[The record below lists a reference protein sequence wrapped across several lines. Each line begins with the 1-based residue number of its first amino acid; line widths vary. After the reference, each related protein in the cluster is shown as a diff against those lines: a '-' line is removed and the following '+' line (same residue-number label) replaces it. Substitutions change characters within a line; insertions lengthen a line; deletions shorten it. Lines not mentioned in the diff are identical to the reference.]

1 MSGSIRVLLHTT
13 CEYICTLCKLCES
26 SDGLSLRYVCS
37 HHAGLEVEVGHP
49 RRRLGIRGSAH
60 ALGHSSRWLGRACAR
75 ACVRG
80 SSPPTPQP
88 DEDAFFQEGR
98 SVERDVLKDPPE
110 SAFAPGSG
118 QHCVGIGLGRPYE
131 GSLEMPVPVDP
142 DSDSLASDQSQSQL
156 QWAILYSYRWQCDQC
171 WLAVVGPGLR
181 FTVMSFLSFGV
192 KETGVCCWCYK

>member
-1 MSGSIRVLLHTT
+1 MYVAATVSVSKAKAKAKMDIHVVDSGF
-13 CEYICTLCKLCES
+13 
-26 SDGLSLRYVCS
+26 G
-37 HHAGLEVEVGHP
+37 
-49 RRRLGIRGSAH
+49 
-60 ALGHSSRWLGRACAR
+60 ALGHSSRWLGRACGRAR
-75 ACVRG
+75 ARVRRG

-110 SAFAPGSG
+110 SAFGPGPG

-142 DSDSLASDQSQSQL
+142 DSDSLPSDQSQS

-171 WLAVVGPGLR
+171 LLAVVVPGLR

-192 KETGVCCWCYK
+192 KETGGYTAGITSEHLSIDRTNERTMGDGRD